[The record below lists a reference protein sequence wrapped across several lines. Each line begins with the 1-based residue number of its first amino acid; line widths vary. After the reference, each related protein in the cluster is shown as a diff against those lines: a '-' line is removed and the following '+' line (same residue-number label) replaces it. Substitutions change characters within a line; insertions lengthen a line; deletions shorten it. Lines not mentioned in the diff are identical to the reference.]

1 MNRTVSVMVGCLG
14 VALLFS
20 ACATKGYVREQVG
33 SSETKVGQRVDT
45 TEAKLR
51 ETSDR
56 TASNTQAIESTG
68 QRLQSLDAK
77 VGEVGA
83 LASDAKKDAGDAK
96 KDAGDAKKDAAA
108 VAQAQKDSESI
119 FNQRFAN
126 RNKYAQVESKS
137 IYFDFAKADLKDDG
151 INELREVAKALKAD
165 PNAVLELQG
174 FADARGTDRYNYQ
187 LTRERVDSVVRYLV
201 MNEGV
206 DLRRIAAVGMGK
218 VALTAG
224 EKANK
229 DTYAKMRRV
238 EMRLLAPQS

>member
-1 MNRTVSVMVGCLG
+1 MNRTISAVVGCLG
-14 VALLFS
+14 VALLLS

-33 SSETKVGQRVDT
+33 SSESKLGQRVDGT
-45 TEAKLR
+45 DAKLR

-56 TASNTQAIESTG
+56 TASNTQALESTG
-68 QRLQSLDAK
+68 QKLQGLDAK
-77 VGEVGA
+77 VSEVGTQA
-83 LASDAKKDAGDAK
+83 GEAKTL
-96 KDAGDAKKDAAA
+96 AGDAKKDAAA
-108 VAQAQKDSESI
+108 VAQAQKDSESV

-126 RNKYAQVESKS
+126 RNKYAQVETKS
-137 IYFDFAKADLKDDG
+137 IYFDFNKADLKDEG

-174 FADARGTDRYNYQ
+174 YADSRGTDRYNYQ

-201 MNEGV
+201 MNEGI

-224 EKANK
+224 EKPNK
-229 DTYAKMRRV
+229 DTFAKSRRV
-238 EMRLLAPQS
+238 EMRLLTPQS

>member
-1 MNRTVSVMVGCLG
+1 MNRKVSVMVGCLG
-14 VALLFS
+14 VAVLLS
-20 ACATKGYVREQVG
+20 ACATKDFVREQVG
-33 SSETKVGQRVDT
+33 ASETKTGQRMDGA
-45 TEAKLR
+45 EAKLR

-56 TASNTQAIESTG
+56 TASNTQALESTG
-68 QRLQSLDAK
+68 QKLTSLDAR
-77 VGEVGA
+77 VTEVGA
-83 LASDAKKDAGDAK
+83 LASE
-96 KDAGDAKKDAAA
+96 AKKDAAA
-108 VAQAQKDSESI
+108 VAQAQKESESV

-126 RNKYAQVESKS
+126 RNKYAPVETKS
-137 IYFDFAKADLKDDG
+137 IYFDFNKADLKDEG

-201 MNEGV
+201 MREGI

-224 EKANK
+224 EKADK
-229 DTYAKMRRV
+229 DGSAKSRRV

>member
-14 VALLFS
+14 VAVLLS
-20 ACATKGYVREQVG
+20 ACATKGFVREQVG
-33 SSETKVGQRVDT
+33 STETKIGQRVDST
-45 TEAKLR
+45 DAKLR

-56 TASNTQAIESTG
+56 TASNTQALESTG
-68 QRLQSLDAK
+68 QRLTGIDAK
-77 VGEVGA
+77 VSEVGT
-83 LASDAKKDAGDAK
+83 LAGE
-96 KDAGDAKKDAAA
+96 AKKDAAS
-108 VAQAQKDSESI
+108 VAQAQKESESV

-126 RNKYAQVESKS
+126 RNKYAQVETKS
-137 IYFDFAKADLKDDG
+137 VFFDFNKADLKDEG

-187 LTRERVDSVVRYLV
+187 LTRERVDAVVRYLV
-201 MNEGV
+201 MREGV

-218 VALTAG
+218 VALASG
-224 EKANK
+224 EKADK
-229 DTYAKMRRV
+229 DTYAKSRRV

>member
-83 LASDAKKDAGDAK
+83 VASAAKTDAA
-96 KDAGDAKKDAAA
+96 DAKKDAAA

>member
-14 VALLFS
+14 VAVLLS
-20 ACATKGYVREQVG
+20 ACATKGFVREQVG
-33 SSETKVGQRVDT
+33 STETKIGQRVDST
-45 TEAKLR
+45 DAKLR

-56 TASNTQAIESTG
+56 TASNTQALESTG
-68 QRLQSLDAK
+68 QRLTSIDAK
-77 VGEVGA
+77 VSEVGT
-83 LASDAKKDAGDAK
+83 LAGE
-96 KDAGDAKKDAAA
+96 AKKDAAT
-108 VAQAQKDSESI
+108 VAQAQKESESV

-126 RNKYAQVESKS
+126 RNKYAQVETKS
-137 IYFDFAKADLKDDG
+137 VFFDFNKADLKDEG

-201 MNEGV
+201 MREGV

-218 VALTAG
+218 VALTSG
-224 EKANK
+224 EKADK
-229 DTYAKMRRV
+229 DTYAKSRRV

>member
-83 LASDAKKDAGDAK
+83 LAS
-96 KDAGDAKKDAAA
+96 DAKKDAAA

>member
-1 MNRTVSVMVGCLG
+1 MNRTISVVVGCLG

-20 ACATKGYVREQVG
+20 ACATKSYVREQVG
-33 SSETKVGQRVDT
+33 SSEGKLGQRVDST
-45 TEAKLR
+45 DAKLR

-56 TASNTQAIESTG
+56 TTSNTQALESTG
-68 QRLQSLDAK
+68 QRLQGLDAK
-77 VGEVGA
+77 VSEVGT
-83 LASDAKKDAGDAK
+83 LAS
-96 KDAGDAKKDAAA
+96 DAKKDAAA
-108 VAQAQKDSESI
+108 VAQAQKDSESV

-126 RNKYAQVESKS
+126 RNKYAQVEIKS
-137 IYFDFAKADLKDDG
+137 IYFDFNKADLKDEG

-201 MNEGV
+201 MSEGV

-224 EKANK
+224 EKADK